1 MHEYHEIL
9 GSEKPIYR
17 TKPPGLK
24 TISEIPSGEFLIG
37 YEIVGY
43 LEYEENGKK
52 LYEPLYAIV
61 RDES

>member
-1 MHEYHEIL
+1 MYEYHEIL

-24 TISEIPSGEFLIG
+24 TISEIPSGEFLID

-43 LEYEENGKK
+43 LEYEENGK
-52 LYEPLYAIV
+52 
-61 RDES
+61 